1 MSTRQHGTVPMFKM
15 RPSVGPLI
23 GAAVIF
29 LFGMGVHQFAAQ
41 DPTMVDFQQTSKLIL
56 ALCIGLSGIL
66 VIIATGR
73 MWFKH
78 LWHDRYKHKR

>member
-1 MSTRQHGTVPMFKM
+1 MIRKVPIYRM
-15 RPSVGPLI
+15 RPSSGPLI
-23 GAAVIF
+23 GAGVIL
-29 LFGMGVHQFAAQ
+29 LFGIVVCQYAAQ
-41 DPTMVDFQQTSKLIL
+41 DPTMFDFPSKLIL
-56 ALCIGLSGIL
+56 AVCVALSGIL